1 MKRAVCLLLSPLRMS
16 ICWMPELDTL
26 GVRLLYLK
34 CKASSI
40 LPLVRLGSSRC
51 QQRLSLYY
59 GPRGFF
65 PSYLRSKPSSSFDF
79 NIRYSTTTVSIMA
92 PIIHDSEIEQRLLLT
107 DRFDNRPL
115 NPSDGDSATELLES
129 HRPLPTTYL
138 LALSQDLPK
147 GAGLEYH
154 TPPLGDT
161 QGEALYYPD
170 NVGHCESTIMGFAD
184 SVMTPLTAQVSLL
197 SFPIPSADYHHDI
210 TSHILTDFSC

>member
-1 MKRAVCLLLSPLRMS
+1 
-16 ICWMPELDTL
+16 
-26 GVRLLYLK
+26 
-34 CKASSI
+34 
-40 LPLVRLGSSRC
+40 
-51 QQRLSLYY
+51 
-59 GPRGFF
+59 
-65 PSYLRSKPSSSFDF
+65 
-79 NIRYSTTTVSIMA
+79 MA

-184 SVMTPLTAQVSLL
+184 SVMTPLTAQDGPMLVVLISMIL
-197 SFPIPSADYHHDI
+197 SVVFVVEMYEYWQRRTRRIYLRDSIQEDVD
-210 TSHILTDFSC
+210 